1 MIDPHW
7 AEGEPIIELRG
18 ISKRFGDLW
27 ANRDVDLR
35 VRRGECHAVVGENG
49 AGKSTLMQVLAG
61 RWKPDGGE
69 IWISGTEATFGSP
82 RDAARAGIGMVHQQ
96 LLIFPQL
103 TALENILVGA
113 PAGGIFSPGRPGARR
128 DILQWSRTFGF
139 DLPLEL
145 PACDLSFAQRQQIE
159 LLRALHRG
167 AEILIL
173 DEPTSLLSPPEVRRL
188 LALLRSLKEQGRTLL
203 LVSHRLSEVF
213 AVADTVTVMQK
224 GRVVASVAADETSP
238 AEMARLMV
246 MLSPA
251 GATGSSGRS
260 EEPARD
266 QDPSSTN
273 LSPGRR
279 SAHRNG
285 KVLLELKSACAS
297 PQGNEAALRDVDLEL
312 RPGEVLGIGG
322 IVGNG
327 QRALACI
334 VGGLEDPSSGRI
346 LFDGVGWEDLSIAE
360 RLRAGLRWL
369 PANLMEE
376 GFCAG
381 RSLWENYLL
390 GRHRQPRFQ
399 TRGWLRRR
407 AVSEWTEAELLDGGV
422 RFGDVRQPAD
432 TLSGGNVQRM
442 GLLRALSGS
451 PRLVLLEQ
459 PGRGLD
465 LLGQEW
471 LRARLRGLS
480 EQGAAILV
488 ISYDLDELLR
498 LCHRIGILY
507 RGRLMGIATV
517 GGSDEGMLVPW
528 MTGIEP

>member
-1 MIDPHW
+1 MTDPHW
-7 AEGEPIIELRG
+7 PEGEPIIELRG

-69 IWISGTEATFGSP
+69 IRIAGTEATFGSP

-96 LLIFPQL
+96 FLIFPQL
-103 TALENILVGA
+103 TGLENILVGA
-113 PAGGIFSPGRPGARR
+113 PSGGILSLGRTRARR
-128 DILQWSRTFGF
+128 DILRWCRTFGF
-139 DLPLEL
+139 DLPLEIPAYDL
-145 PACDLSFAQRQQIE
+145 PFAQRQQIE

-173 DEPTSLLSPPEVRRL
+173 DEPTSLLSPPEVQRL

-213 AVADTVTVMQK
+213 AIADTITVMQK
-224 GRVVASVAADETSP
+224 GTRIVSVAAEQTSP

-246 MLSPA
+246 MLGPA

-260 EEPARD
+260 EGALSD
-266 QDPSSTN
+266 QDLSSTDVPP
-273 LSPGRR
+273 LGR
-279 SAHRNG
+279 SG
-285 KVLLELKSACAS
+285 PPYGEVLLELKAACAS
-297 PQGNEAALRDVDLEL
+297 PHGNEAALRDIDLEL
-312 RPGEVLGIGG
+312 RSGEVLGIGG

-327 QRALACI
+327 QRVLARV
-334 VGGLEDPSSGRI
+334 VGGLGDLSSGRI
-346 LFDGVGWEDLSIAE
+346 LFEGEGWEGLRLAE
-360 RLRAGLRWL
+360 RLRHGLRWL
-369 PANLMEE
+369 PANLLEE

-390 GRHRQPRFQ
+390 GHQRQPRFQ
-399 TRGWLRRR
+399 SRGWLRRR
-407 AVSEWTEAELLDGGV
+407 AVCEWTEAELQGGGV
-422 RFGDVRQPAD
+422 RFRDVRQSAD

-471 LRARLRGLS
+471 LRTHLRGLS

-488 ISYDLDELLR
+488 ISYDLDELLT

-507 RGRLMGIATV
+507 RGRLMGIAPV
-517 GGSDEGMLVPW
+517 GGPEQEKLVPW
-528 MTGIEP
+528 MTGIES